1 MNRYSF
7 DGLVSQSVARRDALL
22 GATGRYFLSAMFAGS
37 MIAIAMAVSMR
48 LGQLLAANGSPYF
61 ALAYAGFF
69 GTALV
74 CIIVSRTDLFTSN
87 VMFMTV
93 ARLCGRVTT
102 GQTLASWTLVYAG
115 NLAGIL
121 LFTAIWALAGG
132 LGHYPLDHIASR
144 IATIKTEGS
153 FSKIFWAGVLCN
165 WLVCLAV
172 WLPAKLENEMAKIAL
187 VFILV
192 FAFFFSGF
200 EHCIA
205 SMALFALVGA
215 HSPESLTLAA
225 VMNNLVPATLGNI
238 AGGAIGV
245 GLVAWVLERHTLPA
259 ATTSALNDEPTGAA
273 LPQSA
278 R

>member
-1 MNRYSF
+1 MNPYSF
-7 DGLVSQSVARRDALL
+7 DGFVAQSVARRDALL
-22 GATGRYFLSAMFAGS
+22 GATGRYFVSAMFAGS

-93 ARLCGRVTT
+93 ARLCGRVST
-102 GQTLASWTLVYAG
+102 GQTLASWTLVYFG

-132 LGHYPLDHIASR
+132 LGSYPLDHIASR
-144 IATIKTEGS
+144 IATVKTEGS
-153 FSKIFWAGVLCN
+153 FGKIFWAGVLCN

-172 WLPAKLENEMAKIAL
+172 WLPAKLSNEMAKIAL

-205 SMALFALVGA
+205 SMALFALVWA
-215 HSPESLTLAA
+215 HAPDSLPLAA
-225 VMNNLVPATLGNI
+225 ILDNLVPATLGNI
-238 AGGAIGV
+238 VGGAVGV
-245 GLVAWVLERHTLPA
+245 GGVAWALERHTLPA
-259 ATTSALNDEPTGAA
+259 PAA
-273 LPQSA
+273 H
-278 R
+278 

>member
-1 MNRYSF
+1 MSYSF
-7 DGLVSQSVARRDALL
+7 EAFVAQSVARRDAMLT
-22 GATGRYFLSAMFAGS
+22 ATGRYFVSAMFAGS
-37 MIAIAMAVSMR
+37 LIAIAMAVSMK

-74 CIIVSRTDLFTSN
+74 CIIVSRADLFTSN

-93 ARLCGRVTT
+93 ARLCGRVKS
-102 GQTLASWTLVYAG
+102 GEAAASWGLVYLG

-121 LFTAIWALAGG
+121 LFTVIWTLAGG
-132 LGHYPLDHIASR
+132 LGDYPAEHVASR
-144 IATIKTEGS
+144 IAAAKTQAG
-153 FSKIFWAGVLCN
+153 FAQVFWAGVLCN

-205 SMALFALVGA
+205 SMALFALVWA
-215 HSPESLTLAA
+215 HAPDSISLAA
-225 VMNNLVPATLGNI
+225 ALDNLVPATLGNI
-238 AGGAIGV
+238 LGGALGV
-245 GLVAWVLERHTLPA
+245 GLLAWVLERHTLPA
-259 ATTSALNDEPTGAA
+259 SKLSVSPMRKAA
-273 LPQSA
+273 
-278 R
+278 